1 MSIRHR
7 VALAAAVSTLLM
19 VLVAAV
25 ISIGLFRREGARAID
40 QSLETQWAAVADTAL
55 TIAALDRPRLEE
67 LLQVSLESV
76 DAIRVLSGEEVVFSL
91 GTERIDSFTSQEG
104 LVTVN
109 MGSERWRVLT
119 RPTETPA
126 VLASDEE
133 FVVQVASPL
142 GPLDDSIRLLRRS
155 WLRVGWVI
163 AVLAG
168 VIGWVAARP
177 VIQPL
182 ITLRQR
188 MEEVGATR
196 SLSDRVGV
204 VSGDPEIAELASAF
218 DSMLE
223 RLESADRVK
232 AEALASARTFGAAA
246 AHELRTPLTSMRANL
261 DVLAAHAD
269 MTPVMRSAIV
279 EQMSGEHTRMQSLL
293 EALRMLA
300 RGDIAGSEVFA
311 EVDLA
316 DLVEAAVAR
325 FRRRHQEAEVSVDS
339 SQLGPI
345 TGWHEGL
352 SVAIDNLLENAAVHG
367 RSSDGR
373 IQVEVVGERSGDAVR
388 VTVSDSGSGV
398 PAGLGEAAFERFQT
412 AGPGAGTGLGLALV
426 RQQAVLHGGGVT
438 VGPSRSGG
446 AAFTLTV
453 LGGTDL

>member
-19 VLVAAV
+19 VVVAAV
-25 ISIGLFRREGARAID
+25 LSIGLFRREGARAID

-76 DAIRVLSGEEVVFSL
+76 DAIRVLSGDGVVFSL
-91 GTERIDSFTSQEG
+91 GTERIVSFTSREG
-104 LVTVN
+104 LGTVDV
-109 MGSERWRVLT
+109 GSERWRVLT
-119 RPTETPA
+119 RPADPPA
-126 VLASDEE
+126 LLAADDQ

-142 GPLDDSIRLLRRS
+142 GPLEDSVRLLRRS
-155 WLRVGWVI
+155 WLRVGWVM

-204 VSGDPEIAELASAF
+204 VSGDPDIAELASAF

-269 MTPVMRSAIV
+269 MAPAMRSEIV
-279 EQMSGEHTRMQSLL
+279 EQMSGEHSRMQSLL

-300 RGDIAGSEVFA
+300 RGDIAGAEVFA

-316 DLVEAAVAR
+316 DLVEAAVTR
-325 FRRRHQEAEVSVDS
+325 FRRRHPEAEVSVDS
-339 SQLGPI
+339 SVLGPI
-345 TGWHEGL
+345 NGWHEGL
-352 SVAIDNLLENAAVHG
+352 SVAFDNLLENAAVHG
-367 RSSDGR
+367 HSSDGGIR
-373 IQVEVVGERSGDAVR
+373 VEVVGEQRGDSVL
-388 VTVSDSGSGV
+388 VTVGDSGPGV
-398 PAGLGEAAFERFQT
+398 PEGLGEAAFERFRT

-426 RQQAVLHGGGVT
+426 RQQAGLHGGGVT
-438 VGPSRSGG
+438 VGVSRLGG
-446 AAFTLTV
+446 AAFTLT
-453 LGGTDL
+453 LRGGSDL

>member
-19 VLVAAV
+19 VVAAAV
-25 ISIGLFRREGARAID
+25 ISIGIFRREGARAID

-76 DAIRVLSGEEVVFSL
+76 DAIRVLAGDEVVFSL
-91 GTERIDSFTSQEG
+91 GTERIGSFTSREG

-109 MGSERWRVLT
+109 VGSEPWRVLT
-119 RPTETPA
+119 RPADAPA
-126 VLASDEE
+126 LLASDDE

-142 GPLDDSIRLLRRS
+142 GPLEDSVRLLRRS
-155 WLRVGWVI
+155 WLRVGWVM

-223 RLESADRVK
+223 RLEAADRVK
-232 AEALASARTFGAAA
+232 AEALASARSFGAAA

-261 DVLAAHAD
+261 DVLAAHSD
-269 MTPVMRSAIV
+269 MAPAMRSEIV
-279 EQMSGEHTRMQSLL
+279 EQMSGEHSRMQSLL

-300 RGDIAGSEVFA
+300 RGDIAGAEVFA

-316 DLVEAAVAR
+316 DLVEAAVTR
-325 FRRRHQEAEVSVDS
+325 FRRRHPEAEVSVDS

-367 RSSDGR
+367 HSSEGGVR
-373 IQVEVVGERSGDAVR
+373 VEVVGEKRGDSVR
-388 VTVSDSGSGV
+388 VTVGDAGPGV
-398 PAGLGEAAFERFQT
+398 PADLGEAAFERFRT

-426 RQQAVLHGGGVT
+426 RQQAGLHGGGVT
-438 VGPSRSGG
+438 VGVSRLGG
-446 AAFTLTV
+446 AAITLT
-453 LGGTDL
+453 LGGGSDL

>member
-7 VALAAAVSTLLM
+7 VALAASVSTLFM

-25 ISIGLFRREGARAID
+25 VSIGFFRREGARAID

-67 LLQVSLESV
+67 LLQVPLESV
-76 DAIRVLSGEEVVFSL
+76 SAIRVLSGEQVVFSL
-91 GTERIDSFTSQEG
+91 GTERIGSFTSRQG

-109 MGSERWRVLT
+109 VGGERWRVLT
-119 RPTETPA
+119 RPSEAPP
-126 VLASDEE
+126 VLEAGDQ

-168 VIGWVAARP
+168 IIGWVVARP

-204 VSGDPEIAELASAF
+204 VSGDPDIAELASAF

-223 RLESADRVK
+223 RLEWADRFK
-232 AEALASARTFGAAA
+232 EEALTSARTFGAAA
-246 AHELRTPLTSMRANL
+246 AHELRTPLTSLRANL
-261 DVLAAHAD
+261 DVLAAHAE
-269 MTPVMRSAIV
+269 MTPEMRSEIV
-279 EQMSGEHTRMQSLL
+279 RQMSAEHSRMQSLL

-316 DLVEAAVAR
+316 DLVETAVTR
-325 FRRRHQEAEVSVDS
+325 FRRRHPEAEVSVDS

-345 TGWHEGL
+345 RGWHEGL
-352 SVAIDNLLENAAVHG
+352 TVAIDNLLENVAVHG
-367 RSSDGR
+367 RSADGVIR
-373 IQVEVVGERSGDAVR
+373 VEVVGERVGDSVR
-388 VTVSDSGSGV
+388 VTVADAGPGV
-398 PAGLGEAAFERFQT
+398 PVDLGAAAFERFRT

-426 RQQAVLHGGGVT
+426 RQQALLHDGGVS
-438 VGPSRSGG
+438 VAPSSSGG
-446 AAFTLTV
+446 AAFTLT
-453 LGGTDL
+453 LRGGSEY